1 MDSEAMLLDMP
12 EYDEY
17 INFLT
22 CSELQ
27 VEYAS
32 EENAS
37 MVYTALSVDKEVSH
51 DYGLQLYSPKLI
63 LFVLLYN

>member
-1 MDSEAMLLDMP
+1 MP

-27 VEYAS
+27 VEYTS

>member
-1 MDSEAMLLDMP
+1 MP

-37 MVYTALSVDKEVSH
+37 MVYTTLSVDKEVSH